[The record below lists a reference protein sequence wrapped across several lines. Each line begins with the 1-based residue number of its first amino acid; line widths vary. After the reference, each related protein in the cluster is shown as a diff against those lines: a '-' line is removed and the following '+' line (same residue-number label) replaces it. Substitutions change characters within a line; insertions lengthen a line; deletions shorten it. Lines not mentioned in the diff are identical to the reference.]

1 MDNALVADGV
11 IVLLLI
17 AGALLGAKR
26 GLIKSLMG
34 VFVIVGALLG
44 AQMLS
49 NVLTDPLTDIAA
61 ARIEDKLMQSVSG
74 LRAQDDGAE
83 SAQDEGTESARDRLD
98 ELFER
103 YGLPGEL
110 LGAAEEALNE
120 AIAPAKEHAA
130 AHLRETLASGVRA
143 AIRGTVHTA
152 LALVCFLLLLIVLTL
167 LAKVLDRVFDLPL
180 LDATNAVGGAILG
193 VLEAGAA
200 ICVLLFFARRF
211 GVTALE
217 ELGDRGVLLPWFML
231 RRSLG

>member
-74 LRAQDDGAE
+74 LRAQDEGA
-83 SAQDEGTESARDRLD
+83 ESARDRLD